1 MSICWIRLILGKL
14 LFVEEI
20 LDEMNTNA
28 SATQAG
34 FHYQNM
40 VGLILLLDNINDIE
54 SINVEGTDDIDIL
67 FNDGYTSYYQVK
79 EVQNPNAKNTP
90 EKLRAALKTLL
101 NDSKT
106 TKVRKLVYVSNAY
119 FPLGVSKDSKLFDSN
134 YLLYSYN
141 ELPEGLQKK
150 VDAQISKLNIN
161 FDTSKFYVLRI
172 GYAGGD
178 VRSKESELDRA
189 VDEFI
194 QRANLSKKI
203 ALKEHWKNMISDST
217 ERADNK
223 ITKKDFYNHT
233 VIIETLTNPNFDEFF
248 EKYKIEDE
256 NEDYIKRNYND
267 IIDRFI
273 YDFPVVNSI
282 HKEFINFRVN
292 NSNLG
297 RDERKKQFVMS
308 TYRKIAK
315 KLELDNQE
323 DFDIIK
329 LIISTIIRTRSISNQ
344 LKETINFD
352 NK

>member
-1 MSICWIRLILGKL
+1 M
-14 LFVEEI
+14 
-20 LDEMNTNA
+20 
-28 SATQAG
+28 
-34 FHYQNM
+34 
-40 VGLILLLDNINDIE
+40 
-54 SINVEGTDDIDIL
+54 
-67 FNDGYTSYYQVK
+67 
-79 EVQNPNAKNTP
+79 
-90 EKLRAALKTLL
+90 

-150 VDAQISKLNIN
+150 VDVQISKLNIN

>member
-1 MSICWIRLILGKL
+1 
-14 LFVEEI
+14 
-20 LDEMNTNA
+20 MNTNA

-40 VGLILLLDNINDIE
+40 VGLIYNINDIE

-150 VDAQISKLNIN
+150 VDVQISKLNIN

-248 EKYKIEDE
+248 EKYK
-256 NEDYIKRNYND
+256 
-267 IIDRFI
+267 
-273 YDFPVVNSI
+273 
-282 HKEFINFRVN
+282 
-292 NSNLG
+292 
-297 RDERKKQFVMS
+297 
-308 TYRKIAK
+308 YR
-315 KLELDNQE
+315 
-323 DFDIIK
+323 
-329 LIISTIIRTRSISNQ
+329 R
-344 LKETINFD
+344 
-352 NK
+352 